1 MSTIKIIEG
10 RGIVIRGNDI
20 DTDRVIPARYM
31 KEVTFSGMGKYPFY
45 DERFDENGNQ
55 KTHPFNDERFKGA
68 SVLVVN
74 KNFGCGSS
82 REHAPQA
89 LMRWGIK
96 AIVGESFAE
105 IFAGNCTM
113 MGVPTIILPREE
125 IDELMD
131 FIEENPSHE
140 INIDLEKNELLYAED
155 KGLFSMKESSRKAF
169 LEGTWDSTRLLLEA
183 KGQIEATAGKLPYL
197 HSFL

>member
-1 MSTIKIIEG
+1 MSKITNING
-10 RGIVIRGNDI
+10 TGIVIRGNEI

-31 KEVTFSGMGKYPFY
+31 KEVTFASMGKYPFY
-45 DERFDENGNQ
+45 DERFDENGN
-55 KTHPFNDERFKGA
+55 KKAHPFNDERFTGA

-113 MGVPTIILPREE
+113 MGVPTITLPKEE

-140 INIDLEKNELLYAED
+140 IDIDLGRNELLYAED
-155 KGLFSMKESSRKAF
+155 KASFSMKDSSRRAF

-183 KGQIEATAGKLPYL
+183 RKQIEATAGTIPYL
-197 HSFL
+197 NGF